1 MDAIKDLT
9 SRFAWPDVSTEQG
22 VGRACLIGAMALFW
36 IGFIYVLAFI
46 NVLSGGELVG
56 GAPNEG
62 GIRVFALCSLGA
74 GIGATVYLA
83 LLIKLQRCAIA
94 AWVGFLWIGYEAM
107 NALLAITP
115 NDPLLF
121 LIISFA
127 AFQGVRG
134 CMAPPRVA
142 SGG

>member
-1 MDAIKDLT
+1 MDTIKDLT

-56 GAPNEG
+56 DAPNEG
-62 GIRVFALCSLGA
+62 GLHVFALCALGA
-74 GIGATVYLA
+74 AVGATVYLA
-83 LLIKLQRCAIA
+83 LLIKLQRSALA

-107 NALLAITP
+107 NALLGITP

-121 LIISFA
+121 LMLSFA

-134 CMAPPRVA
+134 CMLPTGRA
-142 SGG
+142 GD